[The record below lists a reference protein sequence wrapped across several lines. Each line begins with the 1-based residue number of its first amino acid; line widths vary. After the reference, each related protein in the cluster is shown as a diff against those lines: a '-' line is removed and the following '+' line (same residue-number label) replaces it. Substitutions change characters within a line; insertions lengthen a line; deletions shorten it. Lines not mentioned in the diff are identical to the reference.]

1 MTQDSARD
9 FFISYNKA
17 DRAWAEWIAWQLES
31 EGYTTILQAWDFRPG
46 TNFALQ
52 MDEAAKSAAR
62 TIAVLSPDY
71 LENAPYSQAE
81 WAAAFVQDPT
91 GEKGTLL
98 PIRVRA
104 CTISGLLKPIA
115 YIDLVKLDET
125 TARSTLL
132 AGIRRTRAKPSVQP
146 HFPGATSSAQPSGF
160 PGDWP
165 LAWNIPYGRNPF
177 FTGREKLLTY
187 LHDKLT
193 AGNTMALT
201 QAQAISGLGGIGK
214 TQTAIEYAYRYQHQY
229 RFVLWSSAAT
239 LETLLPDFVKL
250 ADLLQVPGRDPQN
263 QPVTVAAIKNY
274 LAQQRDWLLILDN
287 ADDVEMARDFLPI
300 GNKTNGHSILTT
312 RAQALGTVAHA
323 VQVEEMDRQEGTLLL
338 LRRAKLLAEDIPLEQ
353 AKAPDR
359 THAEAIVEAVG
370 GLPLALDQIAAYIE
384 ETGSSLPDYLKLY
397 QSRRQDLLR
406 RRGRLVTDHPD
417 TVATTWSLSFQKVEQ
432 ENPVA
437 ADLLRLCAFLAPDA
451 IPEEIISEGAPD
463 LGKVLAPVA
472 ADPLRLNDAIEVLL
486 KYSLVKRDAETKTL
500 SMHRLVQVVLKDSMN
515 RKVQRQYAERAVHAI
530 NRVFPYGW
538 EVENWPQCRRLL
550 SNAQVCK
557 EMIEQYGLVF
567 AGAARLLLWCGYYL
581 YQQALYE
588 LAEPFFQISL
598 GIAEKLD
605 GTEHLSTTTTQHALG
620 SLYQAQ
626 GKNEEAERLYKQALA
641 TSEKVRGAEHPSTA
655 ATQHQLATLYQT
667 QGKYEEAE
675 RLYKQA
681 LTTHEKA
688 WGAEHPS
695 TAATQYALGNLYK
708 KQGKNE
714 EAELLY
720 KQALTTYE
728 KTLGA
733 EHPSTATTQH
743 QLATLYEEQGKNE
756 EAELLY
762 KQALTT
768 YEKTLGAEHPHTS
781 IALRNYASLLRT
793 MNRNEEAAALEAR
806 IKKK

>member
-1 MTQDSARD
+1 
-9 FFISYNKA
+9 
-17 DRAWAEWIAWQLES
+17 
-31 EGYTTILQAWDFRPG
+31 
-46 TNFALQ
+46 
-52 MDEAAKSAAR
+52 
-62 TIAVLSPDY
+62 
-71 LENAPYSQAE
+71 
-81 WAAAFVQDPT
+81 
-91 GEKGTLL
+91 
-98 PIRVRA
+98 
-104 CTISGLLKPIA
+104 ISGLLKPIA

-125 TARSTLL
+125 AARTTLL

-146 HFPGATSSAQPSGF
+146 HFPGATSSTQPSGF

-177 FTGREKLLTY
+177 FTGREKVMTY

-300 GNKTNGHSILTT
+300 GNKTNGHCILTT

-353 AKAPDR
+353 RKAADR

-432 ENPVA
+432 ENPAA

-463 LGKVLAPVA
+463 LGKVLAPIA

-598 GIAEKLD
+598 SITEKLD
-605 GTEHLSTTTTQHALG
+605 GTEHLGTTTTQHALG

-626 GKNEEAERLYKQALA
+626 GKYEEAERLYKQALA

-655 ATQHQLATLYQT
+655 ATQHQLGRLYRAQGKYEEAERLYKRALATHEKARGAEHPDTAGTQHELGNLYLA

-681 LTTHEKA
+681 LA
-688 WGAEHPS
+688 
-695 TAATQYALGNLYK
+695 
-708 KQGKNE
+708 
-714 EAELLY
+714 
-720 KQALTTYE
+720 TYE
-728 KTLGA
+728 KVLGT
-733 EHPSTATTQH
+733 EHPNRARTLQGLALIYKTQGR
-743 QLATLYEEQGKNE
+743 YD
-756 EAELLY
+756 EAE
-762 KQALTT
+762 ALHKRSLSV
-768 YEKTLGAEHPHTS
+768 YVQKLGPGHPDTS
-781 IALRNYASLLRT
+781 IALGNYAGLLRT
-793 MNRNEEAAALEAR
+793 MNR
-806 IKKK
+806 